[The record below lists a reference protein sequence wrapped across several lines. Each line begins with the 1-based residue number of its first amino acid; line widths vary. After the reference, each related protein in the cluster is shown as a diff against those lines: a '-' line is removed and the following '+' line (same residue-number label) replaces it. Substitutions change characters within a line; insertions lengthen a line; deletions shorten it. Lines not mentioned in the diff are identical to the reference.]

1 MRKIISSTMVSL
13 NGVME
18 DPQNWSFQ
26 YMDDD
31 LMKYVSDQLF
41 ASDTLISGRIT
52 YDGFSE
58 AWSSRAGADAFADRI
73 NALPKYVASRTLS
86 EPLTWNST
94 LIKGDI
100 AETVKKIKAEPGQ
113 DILQYGCGELTHT
126 LIQHGLVDEIRLIV
140 FPIAVGGV
148 GHVFEKLSANVSM
161 KLLSSQTLSTG
172 VVLQH
177 YQPLQVK

>member
-26 YMDDD
+26 YMNDE
-31 LMKYVSDQLF
+31 LMKYVADQLF
-41 ASDTLISGRIT
+41 ASDALISGRLT
-52 YDGFSE
+52 YDSFSE

-73 NALPKYVASRTLS
+73 NALPKYVASRTLT

-94 LIKGDI
+94 LLKGDI
-100 AETVKKIKAEPGQ
+100 AEAVKKIKAEPGQ

-140 FPIAVGGV
+140 FPIAVGGA
-148 GHVFEKLSANVSM
+148 GHVFEKLAANVPM
-161 KLLSSQTLSTG
+161 KLLSSQALSNG

-177 YQPLQVK
+177 YQPQQA